1 MNMTVKTFGGFSLKD
16 MIDVYPPFPYLD
28 STIKMYS
35 RYDNAKIY
43 KHIFF
48 HVNSIL
54 NLLPIN
60 SWPRPFPQLPQLI
73 YDV

>member
-35 RYDNAKIY
+35 RYAKIY
-43 KHIFF
+43 KRIFF
-48 HVNSIL
+48 M
-54 NLLPIN
+54 
-60 SWPRPFPQLPQLI
+60 LI
-73 YDV
+73 QY